1 MTRDGKFCRC
11 SDPEINIYYLEI
23 FTDIIYRQSEDVSFV
38 NCKNIN
44 RLSVFVSFSLL
55 RRATWLLTRLGTQ
68 RFDFFEMIL
77 LVLLLC
83 MFKQEYLL
91 SSEINIYIKSNFD
104 CFQPQLDL
112 SKSIMKVSLSH

>member
-23 FTDIIYRQSEDVSFV
+23 LTDIIYRQSEDVSFV

-55 RRATWLLTRLGTQ
+55 RRATWLVTRLGTQ
-68 RFDFFEMIL
+68 RFDFFEMNL

-83 MFKQEYLL
+83 SNK
-91 SSEINIYIKSNFD
+91 NIYLAPKLISISKAILIAFN
-104 CFQPQLDL
+104 L
-112 SKSIMKVSLSH
+112 S